1 MFEINKI
8 DRYSLFYIIK
18 LKQGNI
24 SAVLTNFEGGEENA
38 NDMQI
43 YLDKKSY
50 ACLKRNKIKRK
61 KERNLKKM
69 LKKENEILRTYDNQ
83 KLKVDFNLIRIPVSV
98 REVVT
103 DNNKFC
109 TYYTK
114 NKNNDYF
121 IVKFKK
127 TNLCRPQEKGHYVLY
142 AEYDEINF
150 AKERK
155 KAKDNDTIYIHDV
168 IWVGRVEDYD
178 IDENKIKAI
187 KEANDKELNKF
198 LSDDIDLDKLPF

>member
-1 MFEINKI
+1 MIKKDNENLISLDNK
-8 DRYSLFYIIK
+8 
-18 LKQGNI
+18 
-24 SAVLTNFEGGEENA
+24 
-38 NDMQI
+38 
-43 YLDKKSY
+43 
-50 ACLKRNKIKRK
+50 
-61 KERNLKKM
+61 NLK
-69 LKKENEILRTYDNQ
+69 ENY
-83 KLKVDFNLIRIPVSV
+83 NLIRLPISV

-142 AEYDEINF
+142 ADYNEINF

-155 KAKDNDTIYIHDV
+155 KSKDNDNIYVHNV

-178 IDENKIKAI
+178 VDTKKIEEI
-187 KEANDKELNKF
+187 KKANDKELSKF
-198 LSDDIDLDKLPF
+198 ISDSVDLDNLPF

>member
-1 MFEINKI
+1 
-8 DRYSLFYIIK
+8 
-18 LKQGNI
+18 
-24 SAVLTNFEGGEENA
+24 
-38 NDMQI
+38 
-43 YLDKKSY
+43 
-50 ACLKRNKIKRK
+50 
-61 KERNLKKM
+61 M
-69 LKKENEILRTYDNQ
+69 LKKENENLRSLDNQ
-83 KLKVDFNLIRIPVSV
+83 KLREDYNLIRLPISV

-142 AEYDEINF
+142 AVYDEINF

-155 KAKDNDTIYIHDV
+155 RSNDSDTVYCHNV

-178 IDENKIKAI
+178 VDENKIKAI
-187 KEANDKELNKF
+187 KEANEKELNKF
-198 LSDDIDLDKLPF
+198 LSDSIDLDNLPF

>member
-1 MFEINKI
+1 M
-8 DRYSLFYIIK
+8 IK
-18 LKQGNI
+18 ND
-24 SAVLTNFEGGEENA
+24 NEELRGY
-38 NDMQI
+38 D
-43 YLDKKSY
+43 DKK
-50 ACLKRNKIKRK
+50 
-61 KERNLKKM
+61 
-69 LKKENEILRTYDNQ
+69 LREYFD
-83 KLKVDFNLIRIPVSV
+83 LVRLPISV

-109 TYYTK
+109 TYYAK

-127 TNLCRPQEKGHYVLY
+127 SNLCRPQEKGHYVLY
-142 AEYDEINF
+142 ADYNEINF
-150 AKERK
+150 TKERK
-155 KAKDNDTIYIHDV
+155 KSKDNDNIYVHNV

-198 LSDDIDLDKLPF
+198 LSDNIDLDNLPF

>member
-1 MFEINKI
+1 
-8 DRYSLFYIIK
+8 
-18 LKQGNI
+18 
-24 SAVLTNFEGGEENA
+24 
-38 NDMQI
+38 
-43 YLDKKSY
+43 
-50 ACLKRNKIKRK
+50 
-61 KERNLKKM
+61 M
-69 LKKENEILRTYDNQ
+69 LKKENENLRNLDNQ
-83 KLKVDFNLIRIPVSV
+83 KLKENYNLIRLPISV

-127 TNLCRPQEKGHYVLY
+127 NNLCRPQEKGHYVLY
-142 AEYDEINF
+142 AEYNEINF

-155 KAKDNDTIYIHDV
+155 KSNDNIYIHNV
-168 IWVGRVEDYD
+168 IWVGRVEDYE
-178 IDENKIKAI
+178 IDVEKIKAI

-198 LSDDIDLDKLPF
+198 LSDNVDELPF

>member
-1 MFEINKI
+1 M
-8 DRYSLFYIIK
+8 IK
-18 LKQGNI
+18 KDN
-24 SAVLTNFEGGEENA
+24 EE
-38 NDMQI
+38 
-43 YLDKKSY
+43 
-50 ACLKRNKIKRK
+50 
-61 KERNLKKM
+61 
-69 LKKENEILRTYDNQ
+69 LRGYDNK
-83 KLKVDFNLIRIPVSV
+83 KLREYFDLVRLPISV

-103 DNNKFC
+103 DNNNKFC

-127 TNLCRPQEKGHYVLY
+127 SNLCRPQEKGHYVLY
-142 AEYDEINF
+142 ADYNEINF

-155 KAKDNDTIYIHDV
+155 KSKDNDNIYVHNV

-178 IDENKIKAI
+178 VDENKIKAI

-198 LSDDIDLDKLPF
+198 LSDSIDLDNLPF

>member
-1 MFEINKI
+1 
-8 DRYSLFYIIK
+8 
-18 LKQGNI
+18 
-24 SAVLTNFEGGEENA
+24 
-38 NDMQI
+38 
-43 YLDKKSY
+43 
-50 ACLKRNKIKRK
+50 
-61 KERNLKKM
+61 M
-69 LKKENEILRTYDNQ
+69 LKKENEKLRSLDNQ
-83 KLKVDFNLIRIPVSV
+83 KLREDYNLIRLPISA

-187 KEANDKELNKF
+187 KDANDKELNKF
-198 LSDDIDLDKLPF
+198 LSDDVDLDKLPF

>member
-1 MFEINKI
+1 
-8 DRYSLFYIIK
+8 
-18 LKQGNI
+18 
-24 SAVLTNFEGGEENA
+24 
-38 NDMQI
+38 
-43 YLDKKSY
+43 
-50 ACLKRNKIKRK
+50 
-61 KERNLKKM
+61 M
-69 LKKENEILRTYDNQ
+69 LKKENEILRTYDTK
-83 KLKVDFNLIRIPVSV
+83 KLREDYNLIRLPISA

-198 LSDDIDLDKLPF
+198 LSNDIDLDKLPF

>member
-1 MFEINKI
+1 
-8 DRYSLFYIIK
+8 
-18 LKQGNI
+18 
-24 SAVLTNFEGGEENA
+24 
-38 NDMQI
+38 
-43 YLDKKSY
+43 
-50 ACLKRNKIKRK
+50 
-61 KERNLKKM
+61 M
-69 LKKENEILRTYDNQ
+69 LKKENENLRNLDNQ
-83 KLKVDFNLIRIPVSV
+83 KLKENYNLIRLPISA

-142 AEYDEINF
+142 AEYNEINF

-155 KAKDNDTIYIHDV
+155 KSKDNDNIYIHNV
-168 IWVGRVEDYD
+168 IWVGRVEDYE
-178 IDENKIKAI
+178 IDEEKIKAI

-198 LSDDIDLDKLPF
+198 LSDNVDKLPF

>member
-1 MFEINKI
+1 
-8 DRYSLFYIIK
+8 
-18 LKQGNI
+18 
-24 SAVLTNFEGGEENA
+24 
-38 NDMQI
+38 
-43 YLDKKSY
+43 
-50 ACLKRNKIKRK
+50 
-61 KERNLKKM
+61 M
-69 LKKENEILRTYDNQ
+69 LKKENEKLRSLDNQ
-83 KLKVDFNLIRIPVSV
+83 KLREDYNLIRLPISA
-98 REVVT
+98 REVVI

-155 KAKDNDTIYIHDV
+155 KAKDNDTVYIHDV

-187 KEANDKELNKF
+187 KESNDKELNKF
-198 LSDDIDLDKLPF
+198 LSNDVDLDKLPF

>member
-1 MFEINKI
+1 M
-8 DRYSLFYIIK
+8 IIK
-18 LKQGNI
+18 DN
-24 SAVLTNFEGGEENA
+24 EELRGY
-38 NDMQI
+38 D
-43 YLDKKSY
+43 DKK
-50 ACLKRNKIKRK
+50 
-61 KERNLKKM
+61 
-69 LKKENEILRTYDNQ
+69 LREYFD
-83 KLKVDFNLIRIPVSV
+83 LVLLPISV

-127 TNLCRPQEKGHYVLY
+127 SNLCRPQEKGHYVLY
-142 AEYDEINF
+142 ADYDEINF

-155 KAKDNDTIYIHDV
+155 KSKDNDNIYVHNV

-178 IDENKIKAI
+178 VDTKKIEEI
-187 KEANDKELNKF
+187 KKANDKELSKF
-198 LSDDIDLDKLPF
+198 ISDSVDLDNLPF

>member
-1 MFEINKI
+1 
-8 DRYSLFYIIK
+8 
-18 LKQGNI
+18 
-24 SAVLTNFEGGEENA
+24 
-38 NDMQI
+38 
-43 YLDKKSY
+43 
-50 ACLKRNKIKRK
+50 
-61 KERNLKKM
+61 M
-69 LKKENEILRTYDNQ
+69 LKKENENLRSLDNT
-83 KLKVDFNLIRIPVSV
+83 KLRQDYNLIRLPISA

-127 TNLCRPQEKGHYVLY
+127 TNLCRPQEKGHYILY
-142 AEYDEINF
+142 AKYDEINF
-150 AKERK
+150 ARERK
-155 KAKDNDTIYIHDV
+155 KAKDNDNVYLHNV

-178 IDENKIKAI
+178 IDEEKIKAI

-198 LSDDIDLDKLPF
+198 LSDSFDLDDLPF

>member
-1 MFEINKI
+1 
-8 DRYSLFYIIK
+8 
-18 LKQGNI
+18 
-24 SAVLTNFEGGEENA
+24 
-38 NDMQI
+38 
-43 YLDKKSY
+43 
-50 ACLKRNKIKRK
+50 
-61 KERNLKKM
+61 M
-69 LKKENEILRTYDNQ
+69 LKKENEKLRSLDNQ
-83 KLKVDFNLIRIPVSV
+83 ELREDYNLIRLPISA

-150 AKERK
+150 ATERK
-155 KAKDNDTIYIHDV
+155 KAKDNDNIYIHNV
-168 IWVGRVEDYD
+168 IWIGRVEDYD

>member
-1 MFEINKI
+1 
-8 DRYSLFYIIK
+8 
-18 LKQGNI
+18 
-24 SAVLTNFEGGEENA
+24 
-38 NDMQI
+38 
-43 YLDKKSY
+43 
-50 ACLKRNKIKRK
+50 
-61 KERNLKKM
+61 M
-69 LKKENEILRTYDNQ
+69 LKKENEKLRSLDNQ
-83 KLKVDFNLIRIPVSV
+83 KLREDYNLIRLPISA
-98 REVVT
+98 REVVI

-178 IDENKIKAI
+178 IDEDKIKAI

-198 LSDDIDLDKLPF
+198 LSNDIDLDKLPF

>member
-1 MFEINKI
+1 
-8 DRYSLFYIIK
+8 
-18 LKQGNI
+18 
-24 SAVLTNFEGGEENA
+24 
-38 NDMQI
+38 
-43 YLDKKSY
+43 
-50 ACLKRNKIKRK
+50 
-61 KERNLKKM
+61 M
-69 LKKENEILRTYDNQ
+69 LKKENENLRSLDNK
-83 KLKVDFNLIRIPVSV
+83 KLRDYNLIRLPISA

-103 DNNKFC
+103 DSNKFC

-142 AEYDEINF
+142 AAYDEINF

-155 KAKDNDTIYIHDV
+155 RSKDSDTVYCHNV

-178 IDENKIKAI
+178 VDENKIKAI

-198 LSDDIDLDKLPF
+198 LSDSVDLDNLPF

>member
-1 MFEINKI
+1 
-8 DRYSLFYIIK
+8 
-18 LKQGNI
+18 
-24 SAVLTNFEGGEENA
+24 
-38 NDMQI
+38 
-43 YLDKKSY
+43 
-50 ACLKRNKIKRK
+50 
-61 KERNLKKM
+61 M
-69 LKKENEILRTYDNQ
+69 LKKENENLRSLEST
-83 KLKVDFNLIRIPVSV
+83 KLRQDYNLIRLPISA

-127 TNLCRPQEKGHYVLY
+127 TNLCRPQEKGHYILY
-142 AEYDEINF
+142 AQYDEINF

-155 KAKDNDTIYIHDV
+155 KAKDNDNVYLHNV

-178 IDENKIKAI
+178 IDEEKIKAI

-198 LSDDIDLDKLPF
+198 LSDSFDLDDLPF

>member
-1 MFEINKI
+1 MI
-8 DRYSLFYIIK
+8 
-18 LKQGNI
+18 
-24 SAVLTNFEGGEENA
+24 
-38 NDMQI
+38 
-43 YLDKKSY
+43 
-50 ACLKRNKIKRK
+50 
-61 KERNLKKM
+61 
-69 LKKENEILRTYDNQ
+69 KKENENLRSLDNK
-83 KLKVDFNLIRIPVSV
+83 KLRDYNLIRLPISA

-103 DNNKFC
+103 DSNKFC

-142 AEYDEINF
+142 AAYDEINF

-155 KAKDNDTIYIHDV
+155 RSNDSDTVYCHNV

-178 IDENKIKAI
+178 VDENKIKAI

-198 LSDDIDLDKLPF
+198 LSDSIDLDNLPF

>member
-1 MFEINKI
+1 
-8 DRYSLFYIIK
+8 
-18 LKQGNI
+18 
-24 SAVLTNFEGGEENA
+24 
-38 NDMQI
+38 
-43 YLDKKSY
+43 
-50 ACLKRNKIKRK
+50 
-61 KERNLKKM
+61 M
-69 LKKENEILRTYDNQ
+69 LKKENENLRSLDNK
-83 KLKVDFNLIRIPVSV
+83 KLRDYNLIRLPISA
-98 REVVT
+98 REVAT
-103 DNNKFC
+103 DSNKFC

-142 AEYDEINF
+142 AAYDEINF

-155 KAKDNDTIYIHDV
+155 RSKDSDTVYCHNV

-178 IDENKIKAI
+178 VDENKIKAI

-198 LSDDIDLDKLPF
+198 LFDSVDLDNLPF

>member
-1 MFEINKI
+1 
-8 DRYSLFYIIK
+8 
-18 LKQGNI
+18 
-24 SAVLTNFEGGEENA
+24 
-38 NDMQI
+38 
-43 YLDKKSY
+43 
-50 ACLKRNKIKRK
+50 
-61 KERNLKKM
+61 M
-69 LKKENEILRTYDNQ
+69 LKKENENLRSLDNQ
-83 KLKVDFNLIRIPVSV
+83 KLREDYNLIRLPISA

-155 KAKDNDTIYIHDV
+155 KAKDNDTIYLHDV
-168 IWVGRVEDYD
+168 IWVGRVEDYE
-178 IDENKIKAI
+178 IDYKKIEEI
-187 KEANDKELNKF
+187 KKANDKELSKF
-198 LSDDIDLDKLPF
+198 LSDNIDTKDLPF

>member
-1 MFEINKI
+1 
-8 DRYSLFYIIK
+8 
-18 LKQGNI
+18 
-24 SAVLTNFEGGEENA
+24 
-38 NDMQI
+38 
-43 YLDKKSY
+43 
-50 ACLKRNKIKRK
+50 
-61 KERNLKKM
+61 M
-69 LKKENEILRTYDNQ
+69 LKKENEKLRCLDTQ
-83 KLKVDFNLIRIPVSV
+83 KLREDYNLVRLPVSA

-127 TNLCRPQEKGHYVLY
+127 TNLCRPQVKGHYVLY
-142 AEYDEINF
+142 AEYNEISF

-155 KAKDNDTIYIHDV
+155 KAKDNDNVYLHNV

-187 KEANDKELNKF
+187 KEANDRELNKF
-198 LSDDIDLDKLPF
+198 LSDNIDLDNLPF

>member
-1 MFEINKI
+1 
-8 DRYSLFYIIK
+8 
-18 LKQGNI
+18 
-24 SAVLTNFEGGEENA
+24 
-38 NDMQI
+38 
-43 YLDKKSY
+43 
-50 ACLKRNKIKRK
+50 
-61 KERNLKKM
+61 M
-69 LKKENEILRTYDNQ
+69 LKKENENLRILGNQ
-83 KLKVDFNLIRIPVSV
+83 KLREDYNLIRIPVSV

-150 AKERK
+150 ATERK
-155 KAKDNDTIYIHDV
+155 KAKDNDTVYLHNV
-168 IWVGRVEDYD
+168 IWIGRVEDYE
-178 IDENKIKAI
+178 IDYKKIEEI
-187 KEANDKELNKF
+187 KKANDKELSKF
-198 LSDDIDLDKLPF
+198 LSDNIDLKDLPF

>member
-1 MFEINKI
+1 M
-8 DRYSLFYIIK
+8 IIK
-18 LKQGNI
+18 DN
-24 SAVLTNFEGGEENA
+24 EELRGY
-38 NDMQI
+38 D
-43 YLDKKSY
+43 DKK
-50 ACLKRNKIKRK
+50 
-61 KERNLKKM
+61 
-69 LKKENEILRTYDNQ
+69 LREYFD
-83 KLKVDFNLIRIPVSV
+83 LVRLPISV

-127 TNLCRPQEKGHYVLY
+127 SNLCRPQEKGHYILY
-142 AEYDEINF
+142 ADYDEINF

-155 KAKDNDTIYIHDV
+155 KSKDNDNIYVHNV

-178 IDENKIKAI
+178 VDTKKIEEI
-187 KEANDKELNKF
+187 KKANDKELSKF
-198 LSDDIDLDKLPF
+198 ISDSVDLDNLPF